1 MRRRIKVRG
10 RPERCEMASA
20 AHKCGMARDDRGVA
34 RDCMTRRAAREWS
47 GSAHRRLRGVDHDS
61 GDEIFTAHGA
71 AVAAE
76 SKASQRRAHGYE
88 GTAEV
93 CVANQQWLPGW
104 KRAPAAL
111 GERTIALG
119 RVAASTRLS
128 MVGLSA
134 AMTSVQSCASYL
146 NSCELNTSH
155 IGPLCGCIGT
165 PLRRGGHC

>member
-1 MRRRIKVRG
+1 MI
-10 RPERCEMASA
+10 
-20 AHKCGMARDDRGVA
+20 
-34 RDCMTRRAAREWS
+34 AAREWS

-71 AVAAE
+71 AAAAE

-104 KRAPAAL
+104 KRAPAAP

-119 RVAASTRLS
+119 RVAASTLGSRRLS

-134 AMTSVQSCASYL
+134 AITSVFFEKVSS
-146 NSCELNTSH
+146 
-155 IGPLCGCIGT
+155 
-165 PLRRGGHC
+165 